1 MTDLNAKGKA
11 VIFSA
16 PSGSGKS
23 TIVHALLEKGLPLEF
38 SISATS
44 RAPRGNEKHGVDY
57 YFLGVEGFKKC
68 IENKELLEWE
78 EVYSN
83 QFYGTLKSE
92 TNRIWS
98 ENKAVIF
105 DVDVYGGLNLK
116 KHFRDKALTVFVMP
130 PSIEELEN
138 RLKGRNTENH
148 EKIKMRLAKAKE
160 ELAQKDPFD
169 VIILNDDLQNAIENA
184 FNAVKE
190 FLDR

>member
-1 MTDLNAKGKA
+1 MTRLNAIGKA

-23 TIVHALLEKGLPLEF
+23 TIVHALLDKGLPLEF

-44 RAPRGNEKHGVDY
+44 RDPRGKEVDGKDY

-68 IENKELLEWE
+68 IEKDELLEWE

-92 TNRIWS
+92 TTRIWS
-98 ENKAVIF
+98 NNKAVIF

-116 KHFRDKALTVFVMP
+116 KHFGDKALTVFVMP

-169 VIILNDDLQNAIENA
+169 VIILNDDLSKAIDNAYT
-184 FNAVKE
+184 AVKE

>member
-1 MTDLNAKGKA
+1 MKSLNATGKA

-44 RAPRGNEKHGVDY
+44 REPRGQEVNGSDY
-57 YFLGVEGFKKC
+57 YFLGIEGFKKC
-68 IENKELLEWE
+68 IENDELLEWE

-92 TNRIWS
+92 TTRIWS
-98 ENKAVIF
+98 NNKAVIF

-116 KHFRDKALTVFVMP
+116 KHFGDKALTVFVMP

-169 VIILNDDLQNAIENA
+169 VIILNDDLNKAIENA
-184 FNAVKE
+184 YNAVKE

>member
-1 MTDLNAKGKA
+1 MTRLNAIGKA

-23 TIVHALLEKGLPLEF
+23 TIVHALLDKGLPLEF

-44 RAPRGNEKHGVDY
+44 RDPRGKEVDGKDY

-68 IENKELLEWE
+68 IEKDELLEWE

-92 TNRIWS
+92 TTRIWS
-98 ENKAVIF
+98 NNKAVIF

-116 KHFRDKALTVFVMP
+116 KHFGDKALTVFVMP

-138 RLKGRNTENH
+138 RLKGRNTENQ

-169 VIILNDDLQNAIENA
+169 VIILNDDLSKAIDNAYT
-184 FNAVKE
+184 AVKE

>member
-169 VIILNDDLQNAIENA
+169 VIILNDDLQKAIENA

>member
-1 MTDLNAKGKA
+1 MTRLNAKGKA

-44 RAPRGNEKHGVDY
+44 REPRGQEVSGSHY
-57 YFLGVEGFKKC
+57 YFLGIEGFKKC
-68 IENKELLEWE
+68 IKNNELLEWE

-92 TNRIWS
+92 TERIWS
-98 ENKAVIF
+98 NNKAVIF
-105 DVDVYGGLNLK
+105 DVDVYGGLSLK
-116 KHFRDKALTVFVMP
+116 KHFGDKALTVFVMP
-130 PSIEELEN
+130 PSIEELEK

-169 VIILNDDLQNAIENA
+169 VIILNDDLGKAIENA
-184 FNAVKE
+184 YNAVKE

>member
-1 MTDLNAKGKA
+1 MTLLNAKGKA

-23 TIVHALLEKGLPLEF
+23 TIVRALLEKGLPLEF

-44 RAPRGNEKHGVDY
+44 RAPRGQEVNETDY

-68 IENKELLEWE
+68 IENDELLEWE
-78 EVYSN
+78 EVYTN

-92 TNRIWS
+92 KERIWS
-98 ENKAVIF
+98 NNKAVIF

-116 KHFRDKALTVFVMP
+116 QHFGDQALTVFVMP

-138 RLKGRNTENH
+138 RLIGRNTENH

-160 ELAQKDPFD
+160 ELEQKDPFD
-169 VIILNDDLQNAIENA
+169 VIVLNDDLDKAIENA
-184 FNAVKE
+184 YNAVKE
-190 FLDR
+190 FLNK

>member
-1 MTDLNAKGKA
+1 MTRLNAIGKA

-23 TIVHALLEKGLPLEF
+23 TIVHALLDKGLPLEF

-44 RAPRGNEKHGVDY
+44 RDPRGKEVDGKDY

-68 IENKELLEWE
+68 IEKDELLEWE

-92 TNRIWS
+92 TTRIWS
-98 ENKAVIF
+98 NNKAVIF

-116 KHFRDKALTVFVMP
+116 KHFGDKALTVFVMP
-130 PSIEELEN
+130 PSIEDLEN

-169 VIILNDDLQNAIENA
+169 VIILNDDLSKAIDNAYT
-184 FNAVKE
+184 AVKE

>member
-1 MTDLNAKGKA
+1 MTLLNAKGKA

-23 TIVHALLEKGLPLEF
+23 TIVRALLEKGLPLEF

-44 RAPRGNEKHGVDY
+44 RAPRGQEVNETDY

-68 IENKELLEWE
+68 IENDELLEWE
-78 EVYSN
+78 EVYTN

-92 TNRIWS
+92 TERIWS
-98 ENKAVIF
+98 NNKAVIF

-116 KHFRDKALTVFVMP
+116 QHFGDQALTVFVMP

-138 RLKGRNTENH
+138 RLIGRNTENH

-160 ELAQKDPFD
+160 ELEQKNPFD
-169 VIILNDDLQNAIENA
+169 VIVLNDDLDKAIENA
-184 FNAVKE
+184 YNAVKE
-190 FLDR
+190 FLNK

>member
-1 MTDLNAKGKA
+1 MTRLNAIGKA

-23 TIVHALLEKGLPLEF
+23 TIVHALLDKGLPLEF

-44 RAPRGNEKHGVDY
+44 RDPRGKEVDGKDY

-68 IENKELLEWE
+68 LEKDELLEWE

-92 TNRIWS
+92 TTRIWS
-98 ENKAVIF
+98 NNKAVIF

-116 KHFRDKALTVFVMP
+116 KHFGDKALTVFVMP

-138 RLKGRNTENH
+138 RLKGRNTENQ

-169 VIILNDDLQNAIENA
+169 VIILNDDLSKAIDNAYT
-184 FNAVKE
+184 AVKE

>member
-1 MTDLNAKGKA
+1 MTRLNAIGKA

-23 TIVHALLEKGLPLEF
+23 TIVHALLDKGLPLEF

-44 RAPRGNEKHGVDY
+44 RDPRGKEVNGKDY

-68 IENKELLEWE
+68 LEKDELLEWE

-92 TNRIWS
+92 TTRIWS
-98 ENKAVIF
+98 NNKAVIF

-116 KHFRDKALTVFVMP
+116 KHFGDKALTVFVMP

-169 VIILNDDLQNAIENA
+169 VIILNDDLSKAIDNAYT
-184 FNAVKE
+184 AVKE

>member
-1 MTDLNAKGKA
+1 M
-11 VIFSA
+11 
-16 PSGSGKS
+16 
-23 TIVHALLEKGLPLEF
+23 HALLEKGLPLEF

-44 RAPRGNEKHGVDY
+44 REPRGQEVNGSDY
-57 YFLGVEGFKKC
+57 YFLGIEGFKKC
-68 IENKELLEWE
+68 IENDELLEWE

-92 TNRIWS
+92 TTRIWS
-98 ENKAVIF
+98 NNKAVIF

-116 KHFRDKALTVFVMP
+116 KHFGDKALTVFVMP

-169 VIILNDDLQNAIENA
+169 VIILNDDLNKAIENA
-184 FNAVKE
+184 YNAVKE